1 MKTALRVGAS
11 ALLAAALVGFAVML
25 FGAVR

>member
-1 MKTALRVGAS
+1 VKTALRVGAS
-11 ALLAAALVGFAVML
+11 ALLASVLVGLAVML

>member
-1 MKTALRVGAS
+1 VRTALRVGAS
-11 ALLAAALVGFAVML
+11 ALLAAALVGIAVML

>member
-1 MKTALRVGAS
+1 VKTALRVGAS
-11 ALLAAALVGFAVML
+11 ALLAAALVGMAVML

>member
-11 ALLAAALVGFAVML
+11 ALLAAALVGLAVML